1 MPGLARVG
9 VDKAGG
15 KITGNKA
22 PTVFVNG
29 SPVAVKGA
37 EVEPHQRGIHLS
49 SPTMEEASVDV
60 FANGIGVCRTG
71 DRASCG
77 HETSGSDNVLTGL
90 YLNPGTGRFGV
101 SQFGTVQM
109 G

>member
-1 MPGLARVG
+1 MSGLARVG

-15 KITGNKA
+15 KITGNLA

-29 SPVAVKGA
+29 VPVAVKGA
-37 EVEPHQRGIHLS
+37 EVERHGRGIHLG

-77 HETSGSDNVLTGL
+77 HETSGSENVLTGL
-90 YLNPGTGRFGV
+90 YLNPGPGRFGV
-101 SQFGTVQM
+101 SKFGTVSI